1 MTMSRLVIAM
11 LLLNI
16 LIAAGGLAMNIML
29 FRSGG
34 AMLAG
39 QRGEM
44 VFTEAQEYEFYPVEK
59 IIVSLRND
67 GRERYFVLDLML
79 LAKRSDTPKRFEPV
93 EPIVRNSVV
102 SYLSGLKF
110 DELRSLQIAELQA
123 RLEEAVRTD
132 FNNKRIAMPFEQV
145 LVSKLIVQ

>member
-1 MTMSRLVIAM
+1 
-11 LLLNI
+11 
-16 LIAAGGLAMNIML
+16 
-29 FRSGG
+29 
-34 AMLAG
+34 
-39 QRGEM
+39 
-44 VFTEAQEYEFYPVEK
+44 
-59 IIVSLRND
+59 
-67 GRERYFVLDLML
+67 ML